1 MNKED
6 CSWCLTEVNYLTKY
20 WGVDWYTYG
29 CPEVEICD
37 HNFHYIHTTFHL
49 NGSLYTDVEK
59 FLPLAIVL
67 S

>member
-20 WGVDWYTYG
+20 LGVDWYAHGYYA
-29 CPEVEICD
+29 VEICC
-37 HNFHYIHTTFHL
+37 HNFYYIHTVFHL
-49 NGSLYTDVEK
+49 KGSLYTDVEK

>member
-20 WGVDWYTYG
+20 LGVDWYTHG
-29 CPEVEICD
+29 CSAVEICCP
-37 HNFHYIHTTFHL
+37 NFHYIHTVFHL
-49 NGSLYTDVEK
+49 KGSFYTDVEK